1 MFKNFIIVV
10 LVFLL
15 CSLLFQNKENVN
27 ILVKDLADTK
37 ELVVDGAKYVKK
49 TIDKEFSDVVVEATE
64 DDPFSLETEP
74 MIREDTFFDQESADK
89 AFDNLTEAE
98 IMKREGP

>member
-1 MFKNFIIVV
+1 MFKNIIIVI

-37 ELVVDGAKYVKK
+37 ELVVDGVTYVKK
-49 TIDKEFSDVVVEATE
+49 TFEKEFSEVVVESTE
-64 DDPFSLETEP
+64 DDPFSLEKDL
-74 MIREDTFFDQESADK
+74 IKEDTFFEEEK
-89 AFDNLTEAE
+89 
-98 IMKREGP
+98 

>member
-1 MFKNFIIVV
+1 MFKNIIIII

-37 ELVVDGAKYVKK
+37 ELVIDGADYVKK
-49 TIDKEFSDVVVEATE
+49 TFEKEFSEVVVESTE
-64 DDPFSLETEP
+64 DDPFSLEKDS
-74 MIREDTFFDQESADK
+74 IQEDTFFEEK
-89 AFDNLTEAE
+89 
-98 IMKREGP
+98 K

>member
-10 LVFLL
+10 LVFIL

-37 ELVVDGAKYVKK
+37 ELVVDGTNYVTKAFE
-49 TIDKEFSDVVVEATE
+49 KEFSVHEFKVDVDIPSLQIQKE
-64 DDPFSLETEP
+64 PFSEGSD
-74 MIREDTFFDQESADK
+74 IQEDTFFEEEK
-89 AFDNLTEAE
+89 
-98 IMKREGP
+98 

>member
-10 LVFLL
+10 LVFIL

-37 ELVVDGAKYVKK
+37 DLVVDSADYVKK
-49 TIDKEFSDVVVEATE
+49 TFDKEFSVHEFKVDIDLPSMQIQKE
-64 DDPFSLETEP
+64 PFTKGSGIKEETFLIEK
-74 MIREDTFFDQESADK
+74 I
-89 AFDNLTEAE
+89 
-98 IMKREGP
+98 

>member
-10 LVFLL
+10 LVFIL

-37 ELVVDGAKYVKK
+37 ELVVDGTNYVKK
-49 TIDKEFSDVVVEATE
+49 TFDKEFSVQEFKIDI
-64 DDPFSLETEP
+64 PSLQIEKEP
-74 MIREDTFFDQESADK
+74 MIREETFFEDK
-89 AFDNLTEAE
+89 
-98 IMKREGP
+98 

>member
-1 MFKNFIIVV
+1 MFKNIVIV
-10 LVFLL
+10 ILVFLL

-27 ILVKDLADTK
+27 LLVKDLADTK
-37 ELVVDGAKYVKK
+37 ELVIDGADYVKK
-49 TIDKEFSDVVVEATE
+49 TFEKEFSEVVVESTE
-64 DDPFSLETEP
+64 DDPFSLEKDSIKE
-74 MIREDTFFDQESADK
+74 ETFFDQESADK